1 MPAPLST
8 EQIEELKAFCTPTV
22 SNAIELFDVRPR
34 TEGFMRPG
42 LHCYFPEIGPIVGYA
57 ATATF
62 GAQQPPA
69 EPIDLAETLRAYH
82 DSVLAQPAPR
92 ISVAQDVDDE
102 PIGALFGEVSSTVH
116 KALGCV
122 GHITNGGV
130 RDIDEVREIGFQ
142 LISSCVQVA
151 HGYIHLEDF
160 AIPVQVGGVTVNPG
174 DLLHADQHGFCIIP
188 PEVAPHLGEACRGIE
203 EAEHPLLELARSSA
217 FTVAKYSQALVELK
231 QELAALSADFAQR
244 ITPR

>member
-1 MPAPLST
+1 
-8 EQIEELKAFCTPTV
+8 
-22 SNAIELFDVRPR
+22 
-34 TEGFMRPG
+34 MRPG
-42 LHCYFPEIGPIVGYA
+42 LHCHFPEIGPIVGYA

-62 GAQQPPA
+62 AAQQPA
-69 EPIDLAETLRAYH
+69 GERVDDQAYCEA
-82 DSVLAQPAPR
+82 VLTQPTPR

-130 RDIDEVREIGFQ
+130 RDLDEVREIGFQ

-151 HGYIHLEDF
+151 HAYVHLEDF
-160 AIPVQVGGVTVNPG
+160 AISVRVGGVTVNPG
-174 DLLHADQHGFCIIP
+174 DLLHADQHGFCIVP
-188 PEVAPHLGEACRGIE
+188 LEVAPHLAEACRSIE
-203 EAEHPLLELARSSA
+203 EVEQPLLELARSSA
-217 FTVAKYSQALVELK
+217 FTVAKYSQARVELA

-244 ITPR
+244 ITSR

>member
-1 MPAPLST
+1 MQPSLST
-8 EQIEELKAFCTPTV
+8 EQIDGLKAFCTPTI
-22 SNAIELFDVRPR
+22 SNAIELFDIRPC

-42 LHCYFPEIGPIVGYA
+42 LHCRFPEMGPIVGYA

-62 GAQQPPA
+62 AAQQPSATPS
-69 EPIDLAETLRAYH
+69 DWQAYYE
-82 DSVLAQPAPR
+82 SVLAQPAPR
-92 ISVAQDVDDE
+92 ISVAEDLDDE
-102 PIGALFGEVSSTVH
+102 PIGALFGEVNTTVH

-142 LISSCVQVA
+142 FISSCVQVA
-151 HGYIHLEDF
+151 HAYVHLEDF

-188 PEVAPHLGEACRGIE
+188 PEVAPHLAEACRGIE
-203 EAEHPLLELARSSA
+203 KVEQPLLELARSSA
-217 FTVAKYSQALVELK
+217 FTVAKYIQARAK
-231 QELAALSADFAQR
+231 SAQELAALSADFAQR
-244 ITPR
+244 ITSR

>member
-1 MPAPLST
+1 MQPSLST
-8 EQIEELKAFCTPTV
+8 EQIEELRAFCTPTV

-42 LHCYFPEIGPIVGYA
+42 LHCHFPEMSPIVGYA

-62 GAQQPPA
+62 AAQQPSATPSD
-69 EPIDLAETLRAYH
+69 PQAY
-82 DSVLAQPAPR
+82 DESVLAQPGPR
-92 ISVAQDVDDE
+92 ISVAQDMDDA
-102 PIGALFGEVSSTVH
+102 PIGALFGEVNSTVH

-130 RDIDEVREIGFQ
+130 RDLDEVREIGFQ
-142 LISSCVQVA
+142 LISGCVQVA
-151 HGYIHLEDF
+151 HAYVHVEDF

-188 PEVAPHLGEACRGIE
+188 PEVAPHLAEACRGIE
-203 EAEHPLLELARSSA
+203 EVEHPLLELARSSA
-217 FTVAKYSQALVELK
+217 FTVAKYIQARVELA

-244 ITPR
+244 ITSQ